1 VNASRTVLDAATAR
15 FLEGGCALVVGT
27 VSSGGE
33 PYATRGWGLT
43 VLSDGPATIRLLL
56 ASDDSAALHDLA
68 RGGRVA
74 ITAADVP
81 TARSMQLKGRCRTV
95 EPATDEDRARAHRY
109 MDAFFADVTATDGVP
124 RSIVQ
129 RVAPI
134 DFSACTV
141 VVEERYDQSPGPSA
155 GAPMEAPWS

>member
-1 VNASRTVLDAATAR
+1 VNASLTVLDAATAR
-15 FLEGGCALVVGT
+15 FLEGGCALIVGT

-43 VLSDGPATIRLLL
+43 VLSDSPATLRLLL
-56 ASDDSAALHDLA
+56 AADDTAALHDLA

-81 TARSMQLKGRCRTV
+81 TARSMQLKGRCRSV
-95 EPATDEDRARAHRY
+95 EPATDEDRARAQRY
-109 MDAFFADVTATDGVP
+109 MEAFFADVATTDGTP
-124 RSIVQ
+124 LRIVQ

-134 DFSACTV
+134 DVAACMAV
-141 VVEERYDQSPGPSA
+141 IEELYDQSPGPRA
-155 GAPMEAPWS
+155 GAPMGAQWS